1 MMKQKELQKIFTQKM
16 NANQRRAV
24 FCGFFRMAAEGYR
37 DITEVDAENVR
48 RFVNGKSVNF
58 SDNSRILL
66 YLEIVAVRLDL
77 IKWVNLSDNLNI
89 YIDTLNNL
97 LINIDYKNA
106 AGSFLEDMIIEI
118 KVAEETNSFKEK
130 IEYVSDF
137 QENLLSLE
145 IMELLEDCYYDRD
158 LLIDLNNK
166 AIKAAREA
174 G

>member
-1 MMKQKELQKIFTQKM
+1 MRQKELQKVFTEKM
-16 NANQRRAV
+16 NNNQRRAV

-37 DITEVDAENVR
+37 DIKEVDAENVR

-166 AIKAAREA
+166 AVQAAREA
-174 G
+174 D

>member
-1 MMKQKELQKIFTQKM
+1 MMEQKELQEIFTKKM
-16 NANQRRAV
+16 NKSQRLAAV
-24 FCGFFRMAAEGYR
+24 CGFFRMAAEGYR
-37 DITEVDAENVR
+37 EITKADAENVR
-48 RFVNGKSVNF
+48 RFINGKSVIF

-77 IKWVNLSDNLNI
+77 IKWVNLSDNLNA

-106 AGSFLEDMIIEI
+106 AGSFLEDMIVEI
-118 KVAEETNSFKEK
+118 KVAKETNSFKEK

-137 QENLLSLE
+137 QVNLLSLE
-145 IMELLEDCYYDRD
+145 IMELLEDCYYNRD

-166 AIKAAREA
+166 AVQASKKS
-174 G
+174 